1 MDPLYPEPYWNPVI
15 LSHFALVHHGRFL
28 RGRTE
33 SRAPFFRAADKLI
46 ELQLPNGGFPYP
58 ARPYRK
64 LKLAEGWISG
74 MAQGNAM
81 SVFYRAMLMSD
92 DPRYKRAGELAFAS
106 LMTPTSE
113 GGPATSLADLDPSLS
128 AYLFLA
134 EWPTDPI
141 DYTLNG
147 YMFAMLG
154 LFDWSHVSEKA
165 SAAFKLHMETL
176 EPLLPYHDVDGFS
189 TYDLSHI
196 IFGLGPYIAPPY
208 LGIHVYLL
216 HALAS
221 VTNSAVLKQYEMKWA
236 AKIDEMNNL

>member
-1 MDPLYPEPYWNPVI
+1 
-15 LSHFALVHHGRFL
+15 
-28 RGRTE
+28 
-33 SRAPFFRAADKLI
+33 
-46 ELQLPNGGFPYP
+46 
-58 ARPYRK
+58 
-64 LKLAEGWISG
+64 
-74 MAQGNAM
+74 
-81 SVFYRAMLMSD
+81 
-92 DPRYKRAGELAFAS
+92 
-106 LMTPTSE
+106 
-113 GGPATSLADLDPSLS
+113 
-128 AYLFLA
+128 
-134 EWPTDPI
+134 
-141 DYTLNG
+141 
-147 YMFAMLG
+147 MLG

-236 AKIDEMNNL
+236 AKIDEMNKPAKDHWHVVRPPVSAAGRHHDHFSAAVSRRQRRAEVVPVRGQAR